1 MNSVPVTPSELL
13 LLALAVIFIVP
24 WLIWKALGIPQA
36 VPLVVVQIV
45 TGILLGPGIAGM
57 LAPESH
63 GALFT
68 DQTVGSLSTLGL
80 WGVTLFVFT
89 AGVELDLGGA
99 WQRRREASI
108 TAALALGAP
117 FVIGIGATLVL
128 LALGGTGWI
137 GPKGTPMQ
145 FTAGMGMA
153 CAVTALPILV
163 LLLEQMKLLNTK
175 LGQRVLAYASLDDV
189 ALWGLL
195 SLVLLDWER
204 LARQAGFLILF
215 PLAALL
221 MRRLLTR
228 AAEGDR
234 WPLVM
239 FWLAVVALVADW
251 AGLHF
256 MVGAFLAGMVIDASM
271 LGKARVEQ
279 FRGAVLLALMPI
291 FFLSTGLRTGW
302 EMGGPAIIG
311 AAALLLAAAV
321 GGKLLGT
328 AMAGRVL
335 GWAKGEA
342 LTIGWLLQTKA
353 LIMIV
358 FANVLLDRAI
368 ISDAAFTALLLMAV
382 ASTVLTMPVVRRVMA
397 RSGVGDGGAAG

>member
-13 LLALAVIFIVP
+13 LLALAVIFIAP
-24 WLIWKALGIPQA
+24 WVIWKALRIPHA

-45 TGILLGPGIAGM
+45 TGILLGPGIAGV
-57 LAPESH
+57 LAPEWH
-63 GALFT
+63 AALFT
-68 DQTVGSLSTLGL
+68 DQTVGSLGILGM
-80 WGVTLFVFT
+80 WGVILFVFT

-108 TAALALGAP
+108 TAALALGMP
-117 FVIGIGATLVL
+117 FLIGIGATLVL
-128 LALGGTGWI
+128 LTLGGEGWI
-137 GPKGTPMQ
+137 GTKATAVQ
-145 FTAGMGMA
+145 FTAGLGMA

-163 LLLEQMKLLNTK
+163 LLLEQMQLLNTK

-204 LARQAGFLILF
+204 LARQAGFLIVF
-215 PLAALL
+215 PIAALL
-221 MRRLLTR
+221 MRRLLAR
-228 AAEGDR
+228 AAEADR

-239 FWLAVVALVADW
+239 FWLAVVALAADW

-256 MVGAFLAGMVIDASM
+256 MVGAFLAGLVIDAAM

-279 FRGAVLLALMPI
+279 FRGAILLALMPI

-302 EMGGPAIIG
+302 TMGGWAIIG
-311 AAALLLAAAV
+311 SAALLLAAAV

-342 LTIGWLLQTKA
+342 LTVGWLLQTKA

-382 ASTVLTMPVVRRVMA
+382 ASTVLTMPAVRRVMA
-397 RSGVGDGGAAG
+397 RNGVGAG

>member
-24 WLIWKALGIPQA
+24 WVIWKALRIPRT

-45 TGILLGPGIAGM
+45 TGILLGPGITGV
-57 LAPESH
+57 LAPEWH

-68 DQTVGSLSTLGL
+68 DQTVGSLGTLGM
-80 WGVTLFVFT
+80 WGVVLFVFT
-89 AGVELDLGGA
+89 AGLELDLGGA

-108 TAALALGAP
+108 TAALALGMP
-117 FVIGIGATLVL
+117 FLIGIGAALML
-128 LALGGTGWI
+128 LTLGGNGWI
-137 GPKGTPMQ
+137 GAKGTVVQ

-163 LLLEQMKLLNTK
+163 LLLEQMQLLNTK

-204 LARQAGFLILF
+204 LARQAGFLIVF
-215 PLAALL
+215 PIAALL
-221 MRRLLTR
+221 MRRLLART
-228 AAEGDR
+228 AEADR

-239 FWLAVVALVADW
+239 FWLAVVALAADW

-256 MVGAFLAGMVIDASM
+256 MVGAFLAGLVIDAAM

-279 FRGAVLLALMPI
+279 FRGAILLALMPI

-302 EMGGPAIIG
+302 TMGGWAIIG
-311 AAALLLAAAV
+311 SAALLLAAAV

-342 LTIGWLLQTKA
+342 LTVGWLLQTKA

-382 ASTVLTMPVVRRVMA
+382 ASTVLTMPAVRRVMA
-397 RSGVGDGGAAG
+397 RNGVGAG

>member
-24 WLIWKALGIPQA
+24 WLIWKALRIPQA

-45 TGILLGPGIAGM
+45 TGILLGPGIAGV
-57 LAPESH
+57 LLPEWH

-68 DQTVGSLSTLGL
+68 DQTVSSLGTLGL

-108 TAALALGAP
+108 TAALALGMP

-128 LALGGTGWI
+128 LALGGAGWI

-163 LLLEQMKLLNTK
+163 LLLEQMKLLDTR

-204 LARQAGFLILF
+204 LARQAGFLIVF

-221 MRRLLTR
+221 MRRLLMR
-228 AAEGDR
+228 ATEGDR

-239 FWLAVVALVADW
+239 FWLAVVALAADW

-256 MVGAFLAGMVIDASM
+256 MVGAFLAGMFIDAAM
-271 LGKARVEQ
+271 LGQARVEQ

-302 EMGGPAIIG
+302 EMGGWAIIG

-328 AMAGRVL
+328 ALAGRVL

-342 LTIGWLLQTKA
+342 LTVGWLLQTKA

-397 RSGVGDGGAAG
+397 RNGVSAN